1 MQLLLA
7 LALAVAPVPT
17 TEVPEGPPAQEDPAV
32 RAARHF
38 DAGEFVEAADAF
50 EQAFAQTGDPAF
62 VFGRAQ
68 ALRRAGNCAAAIDEL
83 ERFIAL
89 APPAPDVEEAN
100 RVIDS
105 CKRVL
110 GLDDEPPPPRVEPA
124 PAPSIDVAPPPPKPK
139 PWHRDA
145 AGAALLGSGLAVAA
159 IGGGLLGG
167 SYTRARDRELES
179 ETQWQSRGDS
189 VRALSITG
197 IVLLAVGGAL
207 TIAGAARWGAVARR
221 DRDALA
227 NRGSVIAPLAS
238 AFVSR

>member
-7 LALAVAPVPT
+7 LALAIAPVPT
-17 TEVPEGPPAQEDPAV
+17 EVPESPEDPAA

-50 EQAFAQTGDPAF
+50 EEAFATTGDPAF

-110 GLDDEPPPPRVEPA
+110 GIDDETPPPVVEPA
-124 PAPSIDVAPPPPKPK
+124 PAPIVDVAPPPVQPK

-145 AGAALLGSGLAVAA
+145 AGAALLGSGLAIAA

-167 SYTRARDRELES
+167 SYVRARDRGVES
-179 ETQWQSRGDS
+179 ETDWESRGDS
-189 VRALSITG
+189 VRTLSISG
-197 IVLLAVGGAL
+197 IVLLALGGAL

-221 DRDALA
+221 DRNAA
-227 NRGSVIAPLAS
+227 HPRTAA
-238 AFVSR
+238 R

>member
-17 TEVPEGPPAQEDPAV
+17 EVPESPQQEEDPAA
-32 RAARHF
+32 RAARLF
-38 DAGEFVEAADAF
+38 GAGEFVEAADAF

-89 APPAPDVEEAN
+89 APPAPDIEEAN

-110 GLDDEPPPPRVEPA
+110 GIDDEPPPPVVEPA
-124 PAPSIDVAPPPPKPK
+124 PAPVPDVAIAPPPAKPK

-145 AGAALLGSGLAVAA
+145 AGAALIGSGLAIAA

-167 SYTRARDRELES
+167 SYVRARDRNAES
-179 ETQWQSRGDS
+179 ETGWESRGDAVRTLS
-189 VRALSITG
+189 VTG

-221 DRDALA
+221 DRNAA
-227 NRGSVIAPLAS
+227 RPRTAA
-238 AFVSR
+238 R

>member
-17 TEVPEGPPAQEDPAV
+17 EVPETPQQVEDPAA

-50 EQAFAQTGDPAF
+50 EQAFTQTGDPAF

-68 ALRRAGNCAAAIDEL
+68 ALRRAGNCAAAIEEL

-110 GLDDEPPPPRVEPA
+110 GIDDEPPPPVVEPA
-124 PAPSIDVAPPPPKPK
+124 PPPVVDIAPPPAKPK

-159 IGGGLLGG
+159 IGAGLLGG
-167 SYTRARDRELES
+167 SYVRARDRDLES
-179 ETQWQSRGDS
+179 ETQWQTRGDTVRTLS
-189 VRALSITG
+189 VTG
-197 IVLLAVGGAL
+197 IVLLALGGAL

-221 DRDALA
+221 DRNATRPQTA
-227 NRGSVIAPLAS
+227 AR
-238 AFVSR
+238 